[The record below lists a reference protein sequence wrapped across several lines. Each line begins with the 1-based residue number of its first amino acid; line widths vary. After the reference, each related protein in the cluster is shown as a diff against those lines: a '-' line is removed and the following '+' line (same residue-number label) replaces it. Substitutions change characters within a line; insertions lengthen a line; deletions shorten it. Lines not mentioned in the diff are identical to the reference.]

1 MNFVQETDQGT
12 LLIIGGN
19 EDKTGDC
26 RILRKFVELSGGRS
40 ARVAVLTTA
49 TELPAEVGAEYKT
62 LFELLGA
69 EAADV
74 VHIADRSQA
83 ADRQLAAR
91 LAEYRGVFFTGGDQL
106 RLTSLLGGSAVE
118 RALKANFR
126 RGGVIAGTSAGA
138 SVMSRTMIVGGDSS
152 ETPKKSTITLA
163 EGMGFLEQVVIDQ
176 HFAQRGRINR
186 LLGVVAQNPNVIGMG
201 VDEDTALLVRANA
214 CRVVGSQT
222 VTVLDG
228 RRIVHSNISE
238 SSRFDPLAL
247 TDVTLHILPEGFG
260 YDLQQRRPCA
270 VQQEEQS

>member
-1 MNFVQETDQGT
+1 MQETDQGT

-26 RILRKFVELSGGRS
+26 RILRKFVSLSGARS

-49 TELPAEVGAEYKT
+49 TELPAEVGAEYKM

-69 EAADV
+69 ETVDV

-91 LAEYRGVFFTGGDQL
+91 LAEYTGLFFTGGDQL
-106 RLTSLLGGSAVE
+106 RLTSLLGGSAVD
-118 RALKANFR
+118 RALKENFR
-126 RGGVIAGTSAGA
+126 RGGVVAGTSAGA

-152 ETPKKSTITLA
+152 ETPKKATITLA
-163 EGMGFLEQVVIDQ
+163 EGMGFLDQVVIDQ

-186 LLGVVAQNPNVIGMG
+186 LLGVVAQNPNVIGVG
-201 VDEDTALLVRANA
+201 VDEDTALLVNGGV

-228 RRIVHSNISE
+228 RCVVHSNISE

-260 YDLQQRRPCA
+260 YDLRQRRPFA
-270 VQQEEQS
+270 AQQEEQ